1 MVAGHTPRRRRQMA
15 SFADA
20 PVRNRILAALLATEY
35 KALLPKLEHV
45 ALTRGQ
51 VIYRADQDI
60 EEVYFPEEAVV
71 AMVDSMDD
79 GRTVEVGL
87 IGREGIV
94 GINIVL
100 GGVATPVIPARLLTL
115 LGEGSVARATA
126 KLLDFV
132 RQESPSAGGLD
143 ARHIAL
149 ELRPSEP
156 SRNFQF
162 RQAGK

>member
-51 VIYRADQDI
+51 VIYQADQDI

-71 AMVDSMDD
+71 AMGD

-87 IGREGIV
+87 IGRAGIV

-100 GGVATPVIPARLLTL
+100 GGVATPVIPGRLLTL